1 LQEKFLQDG
10 AGLLNYSGLEAFFGG
25 LERIVGSPK
34 PNVIEAMAADH
45 CESVDSKEDFTANN
59 YEVTTTSEV
68 EWRFVAEQDHPD
80 IANGAFPEERK
91 ISYPAKH
98 RKPMSES
105 TLDRLREETNKE
117 LLKINEKKLIREE
130 LIAARLCKLH
140 SNIAIP
146 AMQVSFCAVSR

>member
-1 LQEKFLQDG
+1 MQEKFLQDG
-10 AGLLNYSGLEAFFGG
+10 ARLLNYSGLEAFFGG

-59 YEVTTTSEV
+59 YEVTTTSEM
-68 EWRFVAEQDHPD
+68 EWRFVAEPDH
-80 IANGAFPEERK
+80 ANGAFPEERK

>member
-1 LQEKFLQDG
+1 MQEKFLQDG

-59 YEVTTTSEV
+59 YEVTTTSEM
-68 EWRFVAEQDHPD
+68 EWRFVAEPDHPD
-80 IANGAFPEERK
+80 IANGTFPAERK
-91 ISYPAKH
+91 PLSYAMR
-98 RKPMSES
+98 RKPMSKS
-105 TLDRLREETNKE
+105 SLDRLREETNKE